1 MAARSLALPWEVPAV
16 AKPLPLAPPGPP
28 GSLAAALAV
37 VPDPR
42 RPNGWRPDRPP
53 LPLVGILQVAVA
65 AMLCGARSLYAIAQ
79 WGRERVEDDPAA
91 LVPLG
96 LPPGRSPS
104 VATLHR
110 VFKGLD
116 VAAFEA
122 ALGGWLA
129 TSGVAPD
136 EALALDGKTLRGIHG
151 DVVPGV
157 HLVAACAHRAGAVLG
172 QAPSPGKGQEL
183 AAAKAVLG
191 QVPLAGRTVTGD
203 ALLTQRAV
211 CAQVVAGRGD
221 YLLPV
226 DENQPALLAA
236 CEAAF
241 SPVAPERAGRVGT
254 AAGAAVAAG
263 GTGAA
268 GGRGD
273 GDDGGRTEGA
283 ARAAGDPDAVGPR
296 RPAAERPRR

>member
-1 MAARSLALPWEVPAV
+1 MPKLLPA
-16 AKPLPLAPPGPP
+16 APPAEP
-28 GSLAAALAV
+28 GSLAAALAA

-42 RPNGWRPDRPP
+42 RPRGWRPDRPP
-53 LPLVGILQVAVA
+53 LPLAGILQVAVA

-79 WGRERVEDDPAA
+79 WARERVEDDPEA

-129 TSGVAPD
+129 AGGAAPD
-136 EALALDGKTLRGIHG
+136 EALALDGKRLRGIHG
-151 DVVPGV
+151 DAVPGV
-157 HLVAACAHRAGAVLG
+157 HLVAAFAHRSGAVLG

-191 QVPLAGRTVTGD
+191 QVPLAGRLVTAA
-203 ALLTQRAV
+203 ALLTQREV
-211 CAQVVAGRGD
+211 CDQVVGAAGD
-221 YLLPV
+221 YLFPV
-226 DENQPALLAA
+226 DRNQPALLAA

-241 SPVAPERAGRVGT
+241 SPLGGDGGGRAGAT
-254 AAGAAVAAG
+254 AGPALAG
-263 GTGAA
+263 GGAGPA
-268 GGRGD
+268 GGRAD
-273 GDDGGRTEGA
+273 RRDGGGAEGPA
-283 ARAAGDPDAVGPR
+283 
-296 RPAAERPRR
+296 RPAGGADGLGAGRPGAERPPR

>member
-1 MAARSLALPWEVPAV
+1 MP
-16 AKPLPLAPPGPP
+16 KPLPVAPPAPPG
-28 GSLAAALAV
+28 GLAAALAA

-53 LPLVGILQVAVA
+53 LPLVGMLQLAVA

-79 WGRERVEDDPAA
+79 WAAERVADDPAA

-110 VFKGLD
+110 VFKALD
-116 VAAFEA
+116 VAAFER

-129 TSGVAPD
+129 ASGVASD

-151 DVVPGV
+151 GTVPGV
-157 HLVAACAHRAGAVLG
+157 HLVAAFAPRSGAVLG

-183 AAAKAVLG
+183 EAIKAVLG
-191 QVPLAGRTVTGD
+191 QVPLAGRLVTGD
-203 ALLTQRAV
+203 ALLTQRDV
-211 CAQVVAGRGD
+211 CARVVAGRGD

-226 DENQPALLAA
+226 DDNQPALLAA

-241 SPVAPERAGRVGT
+241 SPVGGERAGRLGAAGCPAVARGG
-254 AAGAAVAAG
+254 AGAA
-263 GTGAA
+263 
-268 GGRGD
+268 GRR
-273 GDDGGRTEGA
+273 DDGGDAGGAEGPP
-283 ARAAGDPDAVGPR
+283 RPAGDPDALGAGRPR
-296 RPAAERPRR
+296 AQRPRR